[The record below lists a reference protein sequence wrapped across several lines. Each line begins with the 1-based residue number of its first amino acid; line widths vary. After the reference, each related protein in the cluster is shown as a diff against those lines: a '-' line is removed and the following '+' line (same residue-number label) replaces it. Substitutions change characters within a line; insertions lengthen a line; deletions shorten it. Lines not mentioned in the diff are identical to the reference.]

1 MSEKRFSAAE
11 RNMLFEVKGVGPK
24 VVERFEQLGIHT
36 LRKLAEQ
43 DARAICEQASLLVG
57 GTCWKNSPQ
66 ARDAVA
72 AAISAAQSATG
83 TANGELR
90 CAEIRKL
97 S

>member
-1 MSEKRFSAAE
+1 MSEEKFSAAE
-11 RNMLFEVKGVGPK
+11 KAVLLEVKGVGPK

-36 LRKLAEQ
+36 LRKLAKQ

-72 AAISAAQSATG
+72 AAISAAQSAS
-83 TANGELR
+83 
-90 CAEIRKL
+90 RKL
-97 S
+97 DGAG

>member
-1 MSEKRFSAAE
+1 MSEKRFSATE
-11 RNMLFEVKGVGPK
+11 RDVLLEVKGVGPK

-72 AAISAAQSATG
+72 AAISAAQSASKKV
-83 TANGELR
+83 NVQ
-90 CAEIRKL
+90 

>member
-1 MSEKRFSAAE
+1 MSVKRFFPAE
-11 RNMLFEVKGVGPK
+11 RDVLLEVKGIGPT

-66 ARDAVA
+66 ARNAVA
-72 AAISAAQSATG
+72 AAISAAQSASKKV
-83 TANGELR
+83 NGE
-90 CAEIRKL
+90 